1 MAKGIKSG
9 GRCIGTQNKIT
20 RDLKE
25 TINDFLN
32 NNIDSLQDNFD
43 KLEAKDK
50 INFIERL
57 LRYSIPRMADNSV
70 KLDANLNRGFYF
82 ELEKDDDTPIKVLNV
97 NKP

>member
-1 MAKGIKSG
+1 MAKGTKSG

-32 NNIDSLQDNFD
+32 NNIDSLQDNFNQLD
-43 KLEAKDK
+43 VKDK

-57 LRYSIPRMADNSV
+57 LRYSIPRMAD
-70 KLDANLNRGFYF
+70 KTITLDANLNKGFYF
-82 ELEKDDDTPIKVLNV
+82 ELEK
-97 NKP
+97 

>member
-9 GRCIGTQNKIT
+9 GRCSGTPNKIT

-32 NNIDSLQDNFD
+32 NNIESLQENFNQLD
-43 KLEAKDK
+43 AKDK

-57 LRYSIPRMADNSV
+57 LRYSIPRMADNSIT
-70 KLDANLNRGFYF
+70 LDANMSKGFYF
-82 ELEKDDDTPIKVLNV
+82 DLEK
-97 NKP
+97 

>member
-9 GRCIGTQNKIT
+9 GRCSGTPNKIT

-25 TINDFLN
+25 TINEFLN
-32 NNIDSLQDNFD
+32 NNIDSLQDNFNQLD
-43 KLEAKDK
+43 AKDK

-57 LRYSIPRMADNSV
+57 LRYSIPRMADNSF

-82 ELEKDDDTPIKVLNV
+82 DLEK
-97 NKP
+97 